1 MGVLKHVSHEEMG
14 RLGQAHMLQPA
25 ESGPDVTGLH
35 LRWENGLRLVVPAGS
50 ACPAA
55 GLTCA

>member
-35 LRWENGLRLVVPAGS
+35 LRWENGLRDLRFPLGPLALLRG
-50 ACPAA
+50 
-55 GLTCA
+55 